1 VFRATHHFFLCLS
14 SFRRGKYSQAKQD
27 SEEEKHLNPGK
38 TAHARTHT
46 PHPIPQTCRTPFP
59 NPSPP
64 LSPSVGVRIYV
75 DPFTYEDPDQA
86 VHEFAK
92 EIDASYI
99 HIEKVIGIGK
109 GA

>member
-1 VFRATHHFFLCLS
+1 MHTTH
-14 SFRRGKYSQAKQD
+14 
-27 SEEEKHLNPGK
+27 
-38 TAHARTHT
+38 AHAPFILFHEHGLRGTH
-46 PHPIPQTCRTPFP
+46 FP
-59 NPSPP
+59 NPSPS